1 MSDTATL
8 APDARAA
15 RPDATATERSRYTM
29 ISADCHA
36 GANHAT
42 YREYLAPEW
51 RDEFDAWR
59 GQYKNPFRDLQDDGR
74 TRNWDNERRIREL
87 HEDGTVGEVVFPNTV
102 PPFFPTG
109 STIAPAPR
117 PEDFER
123 RLAGVMAHNRW
134 LVDFVAVD
142 PAARAGLGQI
152 FLNDIDLAVEGVHW
166 AAEHGMKGILL
177 PGVSPDTPWIEP
189 LYSPNYDPIW
199 RAVEETGLVLTHHSG
214 ATGVPNFGKYTISTV
229 IYVLEAGFYANR
241 ALWHLVMSGVFERF
255 PGLKFVMTEQGS
267 GWVLPVLE
275 RMDHIGA
282 QMAKGR
288 VGELGAATDT
298 PLSMKPSEYFARNCW
313 IGASFPGRDE
323 ALAIRQITELYGDRV
338 MWGSDYPH
346 HEATSPFSKESLSYA
361 FYDFTPDEM
370 RKLLSV
376 NIADVYGFDLDALDP
391 LGRQFGPTVGEVA
404 TRQDAPAGATSPA
417 FMR

>member
-1 MSDTATL
+1 MSRLAHVTATDT
-8 APDARAA
+8 PDTLD
-15 RPDATATERSRYTM
+15 PSTARYTM
-29 ISADCHA
+29 ISSDCHA

-42 YREYLAPEW
+42 YREYLAKEW
-51 RDEFDAWR
+51 HDEFDAWR
-59 GQYKNPFRDLQDDGR
+59 NRYKNPFRDLQDDGR

-109 STIAPAPR
+109 STIAPAPK
-117 PEDFER
+117 PEDYER

-142 PAARAGLGQI
+142 PVGRAGLGQI
-152 FLNDIDLAVEGVHW
+152 FLNDIDQAVEGVYW

-199 RAVEETGLVLTHHSG
+199 RAVEETGLVLTSHSG
-214 ATGVPNFGKYTISTV
+214 ATGVPNFGQYRISTV
-229 IYVLEAGFYANR
+229 MYVMEAGFFANR
-241 ALWHLVMSGVFERF
+241 SLWHLVMSGVFERF
-255 PGLKFVMTEQGS
+255 PKITYVMTEQGTR
-267 GWVLPVLE
+267 WVLDVLE

-288 VGELGAATDT
+288 VGELGAASDT
-298 PLSMKPSEYFARNCW
+298 PLTMKPSDYFRRNCY
-313 IGASFPGRDE
+313 IGASFPGREE
-323 ALAIRQITELYGDRV
+323 ALAMREVGIDRI

-346 HEATSPFSKESLSYA
+346 HEATSPYSKESLSYA
-361 FYDFTPDEM
+361 FYDFTPAELRM
-370 RKLLSV
+370 ILSE
-376 NIADVYGFDLDALDP
+376 NIAKVYGFDLAALDP
-391 LGRQFGPTVGEVA
+391 LGQQFGPTVAEVA
-404 TRQDAPAGATSPA
+404 TRQDPPAGATSPA